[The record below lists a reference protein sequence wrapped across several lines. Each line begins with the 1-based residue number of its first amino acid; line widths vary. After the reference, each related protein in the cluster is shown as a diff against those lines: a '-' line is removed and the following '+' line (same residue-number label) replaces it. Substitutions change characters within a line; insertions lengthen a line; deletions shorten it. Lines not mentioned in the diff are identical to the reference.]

1 MKQTIAKLVSV
12 LVCAMAVILAGCQK
26 EKDVTSVSFE
36 KANEVLDAGQS
47 VDVTVVLSKAAEA
60 DFTVPFT
67 ATSTSTAENAFTL
80 SAKEVVIK
88 AGEVSGSVKV
98 TNTGADLEAFNLTL
112 ALGDIAGVKKGMNPQ
127 IVIAMGALERVIYSF
142 QSPKAKLV

>member
-26 EKDVTSVSFE
+26 EKDATSVSFE

-60 DFTVPFT
+60 DFT
-67 ATSTSTAENAFTL
+67 
-80 SAKEVVIK
+80 EVK
-88 AGEVSGSVKV
+88 DYE
-98 TNTGADLEAFNLTL
+98 
-112 ALGDIAGVKKGMNPQ
+112 
-127 IVIAMGALERVIYSF
+127 
-142 QSPKAKLV
+142 